1 MLDRELINKIQKAVD
16 AAFDEQITFTSEL
29 VKFPS
34 VRGAEQTAQDFV
46 AKSLRE
52 RGYAVEMWAMHV
64 DELQHLP
71 GFSPVTVS
79 YDNAFNVVGSH
90 RAQKRQGHSL
100 ILERPYR
107 RRTRRPIEYVDH
119 TSVFSA
125 RGKRLALWPW

>member
-1 MLDRELINKIQKAVD
+1 MLDRDLTTKIQNAVD
-16 AAFDEQITFTSEL
+16 AAFNEQLAFTCEL

-52 RGYAVEMWAMHV
+52 RGYAVDMWAMQV
-64 DELQHLP
+64 DELNHLP

-90 RAQKRQGHSL
+90 RPKNKRGHSL
-100 ILERPYR
+100 KAAS
-107 RRTRRPIEYVDH
+107 TA
-119 TSVFSA
+119 F
-125 RGKRLALWPW
+125 